1 MKSGAVTTSVT
12 VVVCVRLPLTP
23 VMVSVYE
30 PAGVVV
36 ASVVTERVEVDVAG
50 LVLKLPPETAS
61 FARLHSPPRQR
72 AEQNCDSRSPE
83 PAGL

>member
-1 MKSGAVTTSVT
+1 MTTSVT

-30 PAGVVV
+30 PAGVVA

-50 LVLKLPPETAS
+50 LVLKLPPAPVGRPLTLNVTAPVKP
-61 FARLHSPPRQR
+61 FV
-72 AEQNCDSRSPE
+72 
-83 PAGL
+83 GLIVKG